1 MSALRVV
8 LDTSVLVSGF
18 ACPGSV
24 PGRIG
29 AAWRQGGLE
38 VVLSRYI
45 LDELVR
51 VLPRL
56 PRVHLT
62 QTEIRD
68 LADSFMF
75 IADVV
80 EPEGVQDATL
90 RDPASVLLPYNPAGR
105 VPALLLDDGSTITET
120 TPVLMVLDSLV
131 APDRRLLPGPDAP
144 RALAAW
150 PRAGHAGR
158 HRGVEPGIAPPGA

>member
-8 LDTSVLVSGF
+8 LDTSVLVSGL

-80 EPEGVQDATL
+80 EPEGAQDATL
-90 RDPASVLLPYNPAGR
+90 RDPADQPVLL
-105 VPALLLDDGSTITET
+105 T
-120 TPVLMVLDSLV
+120 LV
-131 APDRRLLPGPDAP
+131 ASKANYLITGDKDLL
-144 RALAAW
+144 ALASQYPVVRPADFW
-150 PRAGHAGR
+150 AR
-158 HRGVEPGIAPPGA
+158 HGI